1 MINMIKLWLIHK
13 NLLEWFSI
21 AVSNS
26 CEGFESFTP
35 NTFLLQ
41 INSLNILKLKE
52 LFIAL
57 L

>member
-52 LFIAL
+52 SFIAL

>member
-1 MINMIKLWLIHK
+1 MVFFFIV
-13 NLLEWFSI
+13 
-21 AVSNS
+21 VSNS
-26 CEGFESFTP
+26 CEGLESFIP

-52 LFIAL
+52 SFIVL